1 MKLKAITGIALTM
14 LLLAVVSPID
24 VSVGVV
30 DFDGGSGDFVA
41 QSGVDWWPMFRHD
54 LNHTGY
60 STSKAPN
67 TNNTI
72 WKYTTGDRVISSP
85 AVADGKVYVGSD
97 DDKVYCLNASTGAH
111 IWNYTTGYLVQSSPA
126 VADGK
131 VYVGSVLDGKVYCL
145 NATTG
150 AHIWNYTTGGVV
162 LASPAVADGKVYVGS
177 YDSKVYCLNA
187 TTGAHIWNYT
197 TYSYFSSPAVADGKV
212 YVGSHGGAVY
222 CLNATT
228 GAHIWSYPTNIEVSS
243 SPAVA
248 DGKVYVG
255 DESGWVYCLNATTGA
270 YIWNYLTGWPV
281 YSSPAV
287 ADGKVYVG
295 SYQDQKVWCLNAS
308 SASMTPEEREIWNYT
323 TGGVFGVRS
332 SPAVADGKVY
342 VGSMD
347 SKVNF
352 YCLNASTGAHI
363 WSYTTGGYVSSSP
376 AVADGKVF
384 VGSYD
389 SKVYAFGPDTTP
401 PNITDVS
408 QFPFKNNVL
417 PEDEVQ
423 VNATVTDDL
432 SGVKQV
438 TLNYTNGNGTW
449 INVDMTNLEG
459 NVWNATIPKFPYCT
473 NVTYAIIAEDNADN
487 TITTG
492 EMGYE
497 YQYHVIPELPSFII
511 LSLFMLFTLIAV
523 ALAKKIRCKVA
534 KTYLNPFFY

>member
-60 STSKAPN
+60 STSTAPN

-72 WKYTTGDRVISSP
+72 WSYPTGNPVRSSPAVSDGKVYVGSENGMVYCLNATTGSYIWNYTTGAIVDSSP
-85 AVADGKVYVGSD
+85 AVADGKVYIGSYD
-97 DDKVYCLNASTGAH
+97 HKVYCLNAS
-111 IWNYTTGYLVQSSPA
+111 S
-126 VADGK
+126 
-131 VYVGSVLDGKVYCL
+131 
-145 NATTG
+145 
-150 AHIWNYTTGGVV
+150 
-162 LASPAVADGKVYVGS
+162 
-177 YDSKVYCLNA
+177 
-187 TTGAHIWNYT
+187 
-197 TYSYFSSPAVADGKV
+197 
-212 YVGSHGGAVY
+212 
-222 CLNATT
+222 
-228 GAHIWSYPTNIEVSS
+228 
-243 SPAVA
+243 
-248 DGKVYVG
+248 
-255 DESGWVYCLNATTGA
+255 A
-270 YIWNYLTGWPV
+270 YMT
-281 YSSPAV
+281 
-287 ADGKVYVG
+287 
-295 SYQDQKVWCLNAS
+295 QD
-308 SASMTPEEREIWNYT
+308 EREIWNYT
-323 TGGVFGVRS
+323 TRVQYAVRS
-332 SPAVADGKVY
+332 SPAVSDGKVY

-363 WSYTTGGYVSSSP
+363 WSYKTGGYVSSSP

-389 SKVYAFGPDTTP
+389 RKVYAFGPDTTP

-417 PEDEVQ
+417 PGDEVQ

-449 INVDMTNLEG
+449 INVDMTNLVG
-459 NVWNATIPKFPYCT
+459 DFWNATIPMFPYCT
-473 NVTYAIIAEDNADN
+473 NVTYAIIAEDNAN
-487 TITTG
+487 NRITTG

-497 YQYHVIPELPSFII
+497 YQYHVVPEWPSFII

-534 KTYLNPFFY
+534 KTT

>member
-30 DFDGGSGDFVA
+30 DFDGGSGGFVA

-60 STSKAPN
+60 STSTAPN

-72 WKYTTGDRVISSP
+72 WKYTTYSDHSSP
-85 AVADGKVYVGSD
+85 AVSGGKVYVGSYSSNPPFD
-97 DDKVYCLNASTGAH
+97 YPKVYCLNATTGAH
-111 IWNYTTGYLVQSSPA
+111 IWNYTTRSGSYGVYSCPA
-126 VADGK
+126 VADGG
-131 VYVGSVLDGKVYCL
+131 VYVGSFDDGKVYCL

-150 AHIWNYTTGGVV
+150 AHIWNYTTGNWVTSSPAVSDGKVYV
-162 LASPAVADGKVYVGS
+162 GSWDYKVYCLNATTGAHIWSCTTYSDHSSPAVADGKVYIGSSIYPKVYCLNATTGAYIWSYPTSDEVNSSPAVADGRVYVGS
-177 YDSKVYCLNA
+177 DDYLVYCLNATTGVLIWLYLTPGCVSSSPAVADDKVYVGSEGRKVYCLNA

-197 TYSYFSSPAVADGKV
+197 A
-212 YVGSHGGAVY
+212 GG
-222 CLNATT
+222 L
-228 GAHIWSYPTNIEVSS
+228 
-243 SPAVA
+243 
-248 DGKVYVG
+248 
-255 DESGWVYCLNATTGA
+255 
-270 YIWNYLTGWPV
+270 
-281 YSSPAV
+281 
-287 ADGKVYVG
+287 
-295 SYQDQKVWCLNAS
+295 
-308 SASMTPEEREIWNYT
+308 
-323 TGGVFGVRS
+323 FGVWS

-347 SKVNF
+347 SIVNF

-363 WSYTTGGYVSSSP
+363 WSYKTGGYVSSSP

-389 SKVYAFGPDTTP
+389 GKVYAFGPDTTP

-417 PEDEVQ
+417 PADEVE

-449 INVDMTNLEG
+449 IIVDMTSLEG
-459 NVWNATIPKFPYCT
+459 NVWGVTIPKFPYCT
-473 NVTYAIIAEDNADN
+473 DVTYAIIAEDNANN

-497 YQYHVIPELPSFII
+497 YQYHVIPEFPSFII

-523 ALAKKIRCKVA
+523 TLAKKIRCKVA
-534 KTYLNPFFY
+534 KTT

>member
-30 DFDGGSGDFVA
+30 DFDGESGEFVA

-54 LNHTGY
+54 LSHTGY
-60 STSKAPN
+60 STSTAPN

-72 WKYTTGDRVISSP
+72 WSYPTGDRVISSP
-85 AVADGKVYVGSD
+85 AVAQGKVYVGSYD
-97 DDKVYCLNASTGAH
+97 RKVYCLNATSGVR
-111 IWNYTTGYLVQSSPA
+111 IWNYTTGDSVESSPA
-126 VADGK
+126 VADDK
-131 VYVGSVLDGKVYCL
+131 VYVGSFDRKVYCL

-150 AHIWNYTTGGVV
+150 AHIWNYTTGGAVYS
-162 LASPAVADGKVYVGS
+162 SPAVADGRVYV
-177 YDSKVYCLNA
+177 DSFHVHSSDYKIYCLNA

-197 TYSYFSSPAVADGKV
+197 TGAYFSSPAVAQGKV
-212 YVGSHGGAVY
+212 YVGSYTGAVY

-228 GAHIWSYPTNIEVSS
+228 GAYIWSYPTGGEVSS

-255 DESGWVYCLNATTGA
+255 SEDFNVYCLNATTGA
-270 YIWNYLTGWPV
+270 YIWSYPTGDRVISSPAVAQGKVYVGSTDMKVWCLNASSASMISYEREIWNYTTGWLNDVRSSPAVADDKV
-281 YSSPAV
+281 YVGSFDRKVYCLNATTGAHIWGYTTGDYVSSSPAV

-295 SYQDQKVWCLNAS
+295 SYD
-308 SASMTPEEREIWNYT
+308 R
-323 TGGVFGVRS
+323 
-332 SPAVADGKVY
+332 
-342 VGSMD
+342 
-347 SKVNF
+347 
-352 YCLNASTGAHI
+352 
-363 WSYTTGGYVSSSP
+363 
-376 AVADGKVF
+376 
-384 VGSYD
+384 
-389 SKVYAFGPDTTP
+389 KVYAFGPDTTP

-408 QFPFKNNVL
+408 QFPFKNNVT
-417 PEDEVQ
+417 PEDDVH

-438 TLNYTNGNGTW
+438 TLNYTHGNGTW

-473 NVTYAIIAEDNADN
+473 NVTYAIIAEDNANN
-487 TITTG
+487 TITTE

-497 YQYHVIPELPSFII
+497 YQYHVIPEFPSFII

-534 KTYLNPFFY
+534 KTT